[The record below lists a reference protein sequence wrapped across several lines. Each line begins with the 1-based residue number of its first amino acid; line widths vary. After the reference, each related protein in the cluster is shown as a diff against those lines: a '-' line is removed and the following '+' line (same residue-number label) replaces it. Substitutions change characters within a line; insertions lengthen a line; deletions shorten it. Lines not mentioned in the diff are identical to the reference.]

1 MNTTFQLAK
10 GATTAQ
16 TNSPDSDKASFKES
30 ITGIEK
36 FWNDLNSELDKKNKD
51 REELKRM
58 YAVYQND
65 EFNYLVGVIS
75 DEIDKLRSRLNM
87 IQRIMWD
94 VRTRILFTE
103 F

>member
-10 GATTAQ
+10 GTTTAQ
-16 TNSPDSDKASFKES
+16 TNTPDSDKASFKES

-58 YAVYQND
+58 YAVYQHD
-65 EFNYLVGVIS
+65 EFNYLVGIIS